1 MLNEVEFTKEQNEIF
16 NDISSFSEK
25 WFTKEYN
32 EYNKRKLQMIL
43 ELTEEQ
49 VDLLAKLEKTGSIV
63 TKAKVD
69 DEESIIE
76 KEDDCKNYDEEQDE
90 VEPVEETTLECSACS
105 VILSIDQVI
114 LNTLAQEDKLAIS
127 SVDNIHKL
135 IEIRDMY
142 MRY

>member
-1 MLNEVEFTKEQNEIF
+1 MK
-16 NDISSFSEK
+16 
-25 WFTKEYN
+25 
-32 EYNKRKLQMIL
+32 L

-49 VDLLAKLEKTGSIV
+49 IDLLDKLEQTGFVV
-63 TKAKVD
+63 TEATVD
-69 DEESIIE
+69 DVESIIA

-114 LNTLAQEDKLAIS
+114 LNTLAQEGKLAIS
-127 SVDNIHKL
+127 SVDNLYTLAKV
-135 IEIRDMY
+135 RDMY